1 MWKERPIAQVKHQ
14 DPPPPQQEKDTPCL
28 DNGLD
33 LGGAGFGPTESALA
47 QQSRGIVQECR
58 VTAQQCTA
66 TLIAAHDALARSR
79 ELEVAVQDFMAQ
91 LRNVGPR

>member
-1 MWKERPIAQVKHQ
+1 MAVLPSHRPKLMAV
-14 DPPPPQQEKDTPCL
+14 PLP
-28 DNGLD
+28 G
-33 LGGAGFGPTESALA
+33 TEIVSWPALA

-91 LRNVGPR
+91 LRDVGPR